1 VLVESTPTQYDQLKV
16 DWAPGRPT
24 VCFVSLCIGGIGTIL
39 WPLSER
45 LPKQD
50 YRMSNRT
57 LLCFSLHYG
66 GNRTILWPRS
76 KTPPTS
82 SWQTVLLARKSNRTR
97 LTGSQYDQL
106 ASSCRLACSPASQT
120 ACYSLLCFSL
130 HWGIA
135 TVLWPRAERL
145 LYQINKVTM

>member
-1 VLVESTPTQYDQLKV
+1 MTNLRLTGLLVILQFAL
-16 DWAPGRPT
+16 
-24 VCFVSLCIGGIGTIL
+24 LCIGGIGTIL

-106 ASSCRLACSPASQT
+106 ASSWQTGLLARKSNRMLQFALFQSALGYCNRTLAACREAAVPD
-120 ACYSLLCFSL
+120 
-130 HWGIA
+130 
-135 TVLWPRAERL
+135 
-145 LYQINKVTM
+145 